1 MNIVF
6 LDRSTVG
13 DISLQP
19 IEQEGNLTCYEN
31 TASEDTIKRL
41 QDADIAIVNKT
52 KITKEV
58 IDACPQLKLV
68 CVAATGMN
76 NIDLEY
82 AAQMGVT
89 VKNVADYSTNSVA
102 QVTFALALELINKT
116 CCFDTYVKNGSYS
129 KGTIFSYL
137 DEEFSEL
144 AGKRYGII
152 GMGNIGKKVAA
163 IATAFGCEVV
173 YYSTS
178 GKNNSATTDYKRVEL
193 DELLKTC
200 DIVSIHA
207 PLNDQTKKL
216 IALPQLEKMKPTA
229 ILINVGRGGIV
240 NEEDLVT
247 ALENDY
253 IAGCG
258 LDVYKYEPISEEHP
272 FLKTKAKDKM
282 VLLPHI
288 GWASV
293 EARQRLIAKI
303 ADNIKAYKKDMET

>member
-6 LDRSTVG
+6 LDCSTVG
-13 DISLQP
+13 STSLKP
-19 IEQEGNLTCYEN
+19 IEEQGSLTCYSYTNANEVV
-31 TASEDTIKRL
+31 ERL
-41 QDADIAIVNKT
+41 QGVDVAIVNKT
-52 KITKEV
+52 KLTKEAM
-58 IDACPQLKLV
+58 DACPQLKLI

-82 AAQMGVT
+82 ASRKNIV

-102 QVTFALALELINKT
+102 QVTFALVLEVINKT
-116 CCFDTYVKNGSYS
+116 SSFDTYVKNGSYS
-129 KGTIFSYL
+129 NGTIFSYL
-137 DEEFSEL
+137 GEEFSEL

-163 IATAFGCEVV
+163 IATAFGCEVL

-178 GKNNSATTDYKRVEL
+178 GKNSSATEYKRVEL
-193 DELLKTC
+193 DELLRTS

-216 IALPQLEKMKPTA
+216 ISLPQLQKMKPTA

-240 NEEDLVT
+240 NEEDLAT
-247 ALENDY
+247 ALEKGY

-258 LDVYKYEPISEEHP
+258 LDVYKYEPISTDHP

-293 EARQRLIAKI
+293 EARERLVAKL
-303 ADNIKAYKKDMET
+303 AENIRTYKETQA

>member
-1 MNIVF
+1 MNIAF
-6 LDRSTVG
+6 LDCSTVG
-13 DISLQP
+13 STSLNP
-19 IEQEGNLTCYEN
+19 LAEQGNLTCYPY
-31 TASEDTIKRL
+31 TQSEEIIERL
-41 QDADIAIVNKT
+41 QDIDIAVVNKT

-82 AAQMGVT
+82 AAQKGVV

-102 QVTFALALELINKT
+102 QVTFALVLELINKT
-116 CCFDTYVKNGSYS
+116 CCFDKYVKNGSYS
-129 KGTIFSYL
+129 NGTIFSYL
-137 DEEFSEL
+137 DEEFTEL
-144 AGKRYGII
+144 TSKRYGII

-163 IATAFGCEVV
+163 IATAFGCEIV

-178 GKNNSATTDYKRVEL
+178 GKNNSATDYKRVDL
-193 DELLKTC
+193 DELLETS
-200 DIVSIHA
+200 DIISIHA
-207 PLNDQTKKL
+207 PLNEQTKKL
-216 IALPQLEKMKPTA
+216 IALPQLQKMKKSA

-240 NEEDLVT
+240 NEEDLIT
-247 ALENDY
+247 ALEQNY

-258 LDVYKYEPISEEHP
+258 LDVYKYEPISADHP

-293 EARQRLIAKI
+293 EARERLIAKI
-303 ADNIKAYKKDMET
+303 AENIKAFKETL

>member
-6 LDRSTVG
+6 LDCSTVG
-13 DISLQP
+13 NTSLTPLKGQGNFSCFSYTQP
-19 IEQEGNLTCYEN
+19 EEVIE
-31 TASEDTIKRL
+31 RL
-41 QDADIAIVNKT
+41 QGVDVAIVNKT

-58 IDACPQLKLV
+58 IDACPQLKLI

-82 AAQMGVT
+82 AAQKNIV

-102 QVTFALALELINKT
+102 QVTFALVLELINKT
-116 CCFDTYVKNGSYS
+116 ACFDAYVKSGSYS
-129 KGTIFSYL
+129 NGTIFSYL
-137 DEEFSEL
+137 GEEFNEL

-173 YYSTS
+173 YYSTT
-178 GKNNSATTDYKRVEL
+178 GKNNSASEYKRLEL
-193 DELLKTC
+193 GELLETC

-207 PLNDQTKKL
+207 PLNDQTKNL
-216 IALPQLEKMKPTA
+216 IALAQLQKMKQSA

-240 NEEDLVT
+240 NEEDLVI
-247 ALENDY
+247 ALEQSY

-258 LDVYKYEPISEEHP
+258 LDVYKYEPISVDHP
-272 FLKTKAKDKM
+272 FFKTRAKDKM

-288 GWASV
+288 GWASI
-293 EARQRLIAKI
+293 EARERLVAKI
-303 ADNIKAYKKDMET
+303 AENIATFVETKE

>member
-1 MNIVF
+1 MNIAF
-6 LDRSTVG
+6 LDCSTVG
-13 DISLQP
+13 STSLKP
-19 IEQEGNLTCYEN
+19 IEIQGNLTCYPYTHEK
-31 TASEDTIKRL
+31 ETIERL
-41 QDADIAIVNKT
+41 QDIDIAIVNKT

-58 IDACPQLKLV
+58 IDACPRLKLI

-82 AAQMGVT
+82 AAQKNIA

-102 QVTFALALELINKT
+102 QVTFALVLELINRIG
-116 CCFDTYVKNGSYS
+116 CFDVYVKNGSYS
-129 KGTIFSYL
+129 NGTIFSYL
-137 DEEFSEL
+137 EEEFTEL

-163 IATAFGCEVV
+163 IAIAFGCEVV

-178 GKNNSATTDYKRVEL
+178 GKNSSATAYKRVEL
-193 DELLKTC
+193 DELLETS

-216 IALPQLEKMKPTA
+216 IALPRLQKMKSSA

-247 ALENDY
+247 ALEQGY

-258 LDVYKYEPISEEHP
+258 LDVYKYEPISADHP
-272 FLKTKAKDKM
+272 FLKTSAKNKM
-282 VLLPHI
+282 VMLPHI

-293 EARQRLIAKI
+293 EARERLIAKI
-303 ADNIKAYKKDMET
+303 AENIKVFKDAQK

>member
-1 MNIVF
+1 MNIAF
-6 LDRSTVG
+6 LDCSTVG
-13 DISLQP
+13 GTSLKP
-19 IEQEGNLTCYEN
+19 IQEQGNFTCYLYTNPEN
-31 TASEDTIKRL
+31 TIERL
-41 QDADIAIVNKT
+41 QGVDIAIVNKT
-52 KITKEV
+52 KITREV
-58 IDACPQLKLV
+58 IDACPQLKLI

-82 AAQMGVT
+82 AAQKNIV

-102 QVTFALALELINKT
+102 QVTFALVLELANKT
-116 CCFDTYVKNGSYS
+116 CCFDKYVKNGSYS
-129 KGTIFSYL
+129 NGTIFSYL
-137 DEEFSEL
+137 GEEFSEL
-144 AGKRYGII
+144 AGKRYGIV

-178 GKNNSATTDYKRVEL
+178 GKNDSAKEYRRIEL
-193 DELLKTC
+193 DELLETS
-200 DIVSIHA
+200 DVVSIHA
-207 PLNDQTKKL
+207 PLNEHTKKL
-216 IALPQLEKMKPTA
+216 VALPQLQKMKRSA

-247 ALENDY
+247 ALEEGY

-258 LDVYKYEPISEEHP
+258 LDVYKYEPISADHP
-272 FLKTKAKDKM
+272 FLKTTAKDKM

-293 EARQRLIAKI
+293 EARERLIAKI
-303 ADNIKAYKKDMET
+303 AENIKLYKKS

>member
-6 LDRSTVG
+6 LDCSTVG
-13 DISLQP
+13 KTSLKPLEEQGDFSCYQYTQP
-19 IEQEGNLTCYEN
+19 EETIE
-31 TASEDTIKRL
+31 RL
-41 QDADIAIVNKT
+41 QSADVAIVNKT

-82 AAQMGVT
+82 ATQKNIV

-102 QVTFALALELINKT
+102 QVTFALVLELINKT

-129 KGTIFSYL
+129 NGTIFSYL
-137 DEEFSEL
+137 GEEFSEL

-163 IATAFGCEVV
+163 IATAFGCEVA
-173 YYSTS
+173 YYSTT
-178 GKNNSATTDYKRVEL
+178 GKNNSVIEYKRVEL
-193 DELLKTC
+193 DELLETC
-200 DIVSIHA
+200 DIISIHA

-216 IALPQLEKMKPTA
+216 IALPQLQKMKRNA

-240 NEEDLVT
+240 NEEDLIT
-247 ALENDY
+247 ALEQGY

-258 LDVYKYEPISEEHP
+258 LDVYKYEPISIDHP

-293 EARQRLIAKI
+293 EARERLVAKI
-303 ADNIKAYKKDMET
+303 AENIAAFKNK

>member
-6 LDRSTVG
+6 LDCSTVG
-13 DISLQP
+13 STSLKP
-19 IEQEGNLTCYEN
+19 LEEQGNFTCYRYTQPE
-31 TASEDTIKRL
+31 EVIERL
-41 QDADIAIVNKT
+41 QGIDVAIVNKT
-52 KITKEV
+52 KITKEI
-58 IDACPQLKLV
+58 IDACPQLKLI

-76 NIDLEY
+76 NIDLDY
-82 AAQMGVT
+82 AAEKNIA

-102 QVTFALALELINKT
+102 QVTFALVLELMNKT
-116 CCFDTYVKNGSYS
+116 GCFDRYVKNGSYS
-129 KGTIFSYL
+129 NGTIFSYL
-137 DEEFSEL
+137 GEEFSEL

-173 YYSTS
+173 YYSTT
-178 GKNNSATTDYKRVEL
+178 GKNNSVSEYKRVEL
-193 DELLKTC
+193 DELLETS
-200 DIVSIHA
+200 DIISIHA

-216 IALPQLEKMKPTA
+216 IALPQLQKMKRSA

-247 ALENDY
+247 ALEQGY

-258 LDVYKYEPISEEHP
+258 LDVYKYEPISTDHP

-288 GWASV
+288 GWASI
-293 EARQRLIAKI
+293 EARERLVAKI
-303 ADNIKAYKKDMET
+303 ADNIKAYKNSQA

>member
-6 LDRSTVG
+6 LDCSTVG
-13 DISLQP
+13 DTSLKPLEEQGDFSCYQYTQP
-19 IEQEGNLTCYEN
+19 EETIE
-31 TASEDTIKRL
+31 RL
-41 QDADIAIVNKT
+41 QGADVAIVNKT

-82 AAQMGVT
+82 AAQKDVV

-102 QVTFALALELINKT
+102 QVTFALVLELVNKT

-129 KGTIFSYL
+129 NGTIFSYL
-137 DEEFSEL
+137 GEEFSEL

-173 YYSTS
+173 YYSTT
-178 GKNNSATTDYKRVEL
+178 GKNNSATDYKRVEL
-193 DELLKTC
+193 DELLETC
-200 DIVSIHA
+200 DIISIHA

-216 IALPQLEKMKPTA
+216 IALPQLQKMKRNA
-229 ILINVGRGGIV
+229 IFINVGRGGIV

-247 ALENDY
+247 ALEQGY

-258 LDVYKYEPISEEHP
+258 LDVYKYEPISTDHP

-288 GWASV
+288 GWASI
-293 EARQRLIAKI
+293 EARERLVAKI
-303 ADNIKAYKKDMET
+303 AENIATFKNK